1 MNKNWDDV
9 ASARV
14 CCPVVLP
21 TYISNV
27 TSTYPESE
35 LDENAQVVVI
45 RHETSTHS
53 VNNFM
58 MPTVKSNP
66 YLLKTPLELSQKKE
80 RKSSEL
86 PLVQERLSLSWM
98 NFRN

>member
-1 MNKNWDDV
+1 MKMNKNWDDV

-66 YLLKTPLELSQKKE
+66 YLQNSARTQSKKRKEEL
-80 RKSSEL
+80 
-86 PLVQERLSLSWM
+86 
-98 NFRN
+98 